1 MYSKTNIAKLSKA
14 QILKLLKGH
23 RVRIKS
29 GSGHEISL
37 SKEQHKKLTRAHKK
51 GMGSTLQFD
60 PYQIDMN
67 YEPLRGKANPK
78 KMGEGIFD
86 IAKSV
91 GKSVAP
97 ALIDLAS
104 NELKK
109 KIEGSG
115 KKRKKACGKCKTGGN
130 KIVNTFK
137 DIANSIQPFVP
148 IAKEIVPLIRG
159 GKGYKSPRAG
169 PKSKRLLKN
178 VNGGALLPAGM

>member
-1 MYSKTNIAKLSKA
+1 MYSKTNIGKLSKA
-14 QILKLLKGH
+14 QISKLLKGH
-23 RVRIKS
+23 RVRVKS
-29 GSGHEISL
+29 GTGHEISL
-37 SKEQHKKLTRAHKK
+37 SKEQHKKLNRAHKK

-67 YEPLRGKANPK
+67 YETLRGKPNPK
-78 KMGEGIFD
+78 KMGDGFFD

-91 GKSVAP
+91 EKSVAP

-104 NELKK
+104 KELKK

-137 DIANSIQPFVP
+137 IS
-148 IAKEIVPLIRG
+148 LI
-159 GKGYKSPRAG
+159 
-169 PKSKRLLKN
+169 LLN
-178 VNGGALLPAGM
+178 HLFQ

>member
-1 MYSKTNIAKLSKA
+1 MYSKTNIGKLSKA
-14 QILKLLKGH
+14 QISKLLKGN

-29 GSGHEISL
+29 GTGHEISL
-37 SKEQHKKLTRAHKK
+37 SKEQHKKLIRAHKK
-51 GMGSTLQFD
+51 GMGYTLQFD

-67 YEPLRGKANPK
+67 YEPLRGKPNPK

-109 KIEGSG
+109 KIEGTG
-115 KKRKKACGKCKTGGN
+115 KKRKKSCGKCKTGGN

-148 IAKEIVPLIRG
+148 IVKEVVPLIKG
-159 GKGYKSPRAG
+159 VGYKSPRAG
-169 PKSKRLLKN
+169 PKTKRLLKN
-178 VNGGALLPAGM
+178 VNGGALIPAGY

>member
-1 MYSKTNIAKLSKA
+1 M
-14 QILKLLKGH
+14 
-23 RVRIKS
+23 
-29 GSGHEISL
+29 
-37 SKEQHKKLTRAHKK
+37 
-51 GMGSTLQFD
+51 
-60 PYQIDMN
+60 
-67 YEPLRGKANPK
+67 
-78 KMGEGIFD
+78 FD
-86 IAKSV
+86 IAKNL
-91 GKSVAP
+91 GKTVAP

-137 DIANSIQPFVP
+137 DIDNFFQPFVP

-159 GKGYKSPRAG
+159 RGYKSPRTG

-178 VNGGALLPAGM
+178 VMNGGALLPAGM

>member
-1 MYSKTNIAKLSKA
+1 MYSKTNIGKLSKA
-14 QILKLLKGH
+14 QISKLLKGN

-29 GSGHEISL
+29 GTGHEISL

-51 GMGSTLQFD
+51 GMGYTLQFD
-60 PYQIDMN
+60 PYQVDMN
-67 YEPLRGKANPK
+67 YEPLRENPNPK

-109 KIEGSG
+109 KIEGTG
-115 KKRKKACGKCKTGGN
+115 KKRKACGKCKTGGN

-159 GKGYKSPRAG
+159 SGYKSPRAG
-169 PKSKRLLKN
+169 PKSKQLVKK